1 MKNAQILYNPAAGR
15 FPSKMLTERAA
26 SVLKENGWKIE
37 LIKTSGG
44 PNITN
49 LAKQAVQMKVDTLFI
64 AGGDGSIGYA
74 VAGLVGSNTALAV
87 LPAGT
92 ANVWAQELELPGLS
106 WTNLTALEETAR
118 ILSRGVVKNVDVGI
132 CNGFPFLLWAG
143 IGLDALI
150 VHHIEP
156 RSRLEKHFAIAQ
168 YAAQAVRSASFWRG
182 MNLKIVA
189 DGEQISGRYV
199 VAITSNIHLYAGG
212 IAKISPGACLN
223 DGEMDLWLF
232 AGDTIQETIKHVWNL
247 LSGKHVNSQDVRKVS
262 FRELCLEADSQLYLQ
277 HDGEP
282 MNVEHKVEIF
292 VKPEALRVLI
302 PSEAPGILFK
312 EK

>member
-1 MKNAQILYNPAAGR
+1 
-15 FPSKMLTERAA
+15 

-74 VAGLVGSNTALAV
+74 VAGLAGSNTALAV

-92 ANVWAQELELPGLS
+92 ANVWAQELGLPGLS

-282 MNVEHKVEIF
+282 MDVEHKVEIF

-302 PSEAPGILFK
+302 PSEAPRILFK